1 MKKLLL
7 SLTLL
12 VSFSGFSQI
21 TLFEDSFEDYESFAI
36 DNFGPWLGLDLDLL
50 NVYNPSGY
58 AEDFEFWPTSSI
70 PQSFMVFNPTI
81 AGATD
86 ENLACDDAA
95 GTETRSF
102 APRTGSQYV
111 GCWAGVPNSNQQT
124 AAANNDWLIS
134 PVVQLGTGN
143 VLTFWV
149 KNLSNCYGNE
159 RYKVGIYSGNGTPIS
174 STDFVI
180 VGGNP
185 TPYSA
190 TYPNWAPRIV
200 NIPASYND
208 QEIRIG
214 IQCVSADA
222 YFFMV
227 DDFKITATSLSVKD
241 NFSAK
246 FSMYPN
252 PASTVVSISNL
263 DKIAVNAVS
272 ISDMNGR
279 IMKTVELGGVDTADI
294 TVSDLA
300 VGMYFINIT
309 TEEGIATKKFI
320 KK

>member
-12 VSFSGFSQI
+12 ASFSGFSQI
-21 TLFEDSFEDYESFAI
+21 TLIEDSFESYDSFTI
-36 DNFGPWLGLDLDLL
+36 DSFGEWDGIDLDLL
-50 NVYNPSGY
+50 NTYNPSGY
-58 AEDFEFWPTSSI
+58 PDGHEFWPTASV
-70 PQSFMVFNPTI
+70 PQSFMVFDPAL

-86 ENLACDDAA
+86 ENLECTAD
-95 GTETRSF
+95 TETRSF
-102 APRTGSQYV
+102 APRTGSKYV

-124 AAANNDWLIS
+124 AVANNDWLIS

-143 VLTFWV
+143 VISFWV

-159 RYKVGIYSGNGTPIS
+159 RYKVGIYSGTGTPLT
-174 STDFVI
+174 STDFTLI
-180 VGGNP
+180 GGAA

-190 TYPNWAPRIV
+190 SYPNWTVRIV
-200 NIPASYND
+200 NIPASFND
-208 QEIRIG
+208 QQIRVG

-227 DDFKITATSLSVKD
+227 DDFKITATTLGVKD
-241 NFSAK
+241 NFNAK

-252 PASTVVSISNL
+252 PASTVVSIANL

-279 IMKTVELGGVDTADI
+279 IMKTVELGGVDKADI
-294 TVSDLA
+294 AVSDLA
-300 VGMYFINIT
+300 AGMYFINIA